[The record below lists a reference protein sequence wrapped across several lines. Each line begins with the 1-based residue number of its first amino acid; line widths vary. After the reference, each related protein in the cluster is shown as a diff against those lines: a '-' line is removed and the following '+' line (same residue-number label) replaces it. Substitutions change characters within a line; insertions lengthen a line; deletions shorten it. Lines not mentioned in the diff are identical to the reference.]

1 MSKQIFDSVAAKKKY
16 VECYYELQ
24 NLGEFYR
31 DNFAALIRQKAD
43 EKVTSL
49 EDLETFYLTEDDVY
63 ECHEIVMLD
72 HDKREPKKIE
82 VV

>member
-1 MSKQIFDSVAAKKKY
+1 MKQIFDSVAAKKKY

-31 DNFAALIRQKAD
+31 DNFASLIRQKAD

-63 ECHEIVMLD
+63 ECHERVTQ
-72 HDKREPKKIE
+72 DKDMRDSKTKQL
-82 VV
+82 